1 MTRQINPSSSSFSL
15 AGPSIPIHR
24 EVVRTATSV
33 LCKEM
38 LKPSQSASLEVHESE
53 EVECRMRALTR
64 LERVWGKWR
73 FYEREHD
80 SACLGANMVGEERRL
95 FTEALRN
102 GYVLCQ

>member
-64 LERVWGKWR
+64 LERVWGNGA
-73 FYEREHD
+73 
-80 SACLGANMVGEERRL
+80 STNGSTTQPASGANMVGEERRL

>member
-1 MTRQINPSSSSFSL
+1 MSHACPY
-15 AGPSIPIHR
+15 
-24 EVVRTATSV
+24 TAR
-33 LCKEM
+33 
-38 LKPSQSASLEVHESE
+38 A
-53 EVECRMRALTR
+53 RM
-64 LERVWGKWR
+64 GKWR